1 MHKYLYIFFIC
12 CVFSKKSRSQVCDF
26 HTQKYQVAIDSNI
39 VYGTDTLYN
48 LQTTDLKM
56 HIYSP
61 VGDQNNNRPVVIW
74 LYGGA
79 WVAGVKEDMA
89 NWCMRFAK
97 RGYVAV
103 TIQYRLGFFNDV
115 LVPYIGNIPRPY
127 GPEEPTRAAYRA
139 QQDLKGAIRFIK
151 GKKDIYKIDTS
162 MVFIGGQSAGAITS
176 LSAAFM
182 NEQSQKPAVCGSIS
196 NYTNALQGYNIKRP
210 DLGPVEGRLNMNGC
224 GTKVKG
230 VINMFGAIFDTSWIK
245 TANDIAVFSYH
256 QSIDYNTEDI
266 VVSSYTKSFFWSLQL
281 NYPWASGSR
290 IIQQRLN
297 NLGYDSCHAFTYI
310 YPGITHGLHDEA
322 LADNGISLLMNNLV
336 CNNPCNRLG
345 LKNVPLDESVQVYP
359 NPVENELYIQ
369 TDLGNIQS
377 VYIYDITGRGI
388 ENLTYTKPSGSR
400 YIINTETLAKGIYF
414 VKIKTVDREI
424 TQRIVKN

>member
-1 MHKYLYIFFIC
+1 MYKQLYIYFIC
-12 CVFSKKSRSQVCDF
+12 FLFSNNCRSQVCDF
-26 HTQKYQVAIDSNI
+26 QTQKYQVTIDSNI

-61 VGDQNNNRPVVIW
+61 VGDQNTNRPVVIW

-79 WVAGVKEDMA
+79 WVAGAKEDMA

-127 GPEEPTRAAYRA
+127 GPEEPMRAAYRA

-162 MVFIGGQSAGAITS
+162 MIFIGGQSAGAITS

-182 NEQSQKPAVCGSIS
+182 NEQSQKPKECKSIS

-210 DLGPVEGRLNMNGC
+210 DLGPVEGQLNMNGC

-266 VVSSYTKSFFWSLQL
+266 VVSSYTKTFFWSLSL

-297 NLGYDSCHAFTYI
+297 SLGYDSCHAFTYI

-322 LADNGISLLMNNLV
+322 SVDIGIALLMNNLV
-336 CNNPCNRLG
+336 CTNPCYPLG
-345 LKNVPLDESVQVYP
+345 ILKNEIKSYIHIFP
-359 NPVENELYIQ
+359 NPVENDLYIQ
-369 TDLGNIQS
+369 SNINNIQNI
-377 VYIYDITGRGI
+377 YIYDLTGKCMS
-388 ENLTYTKPSGSR
+388 NYSYSCCSN
-400 YIINTETLAKGIYF
+400 YNINISTHGLAKGIYI
-414 VKIKTVDREI
+414 VKIIGIDMEEVRKI
-424 TQRIVKN
+424 IKN